1 MKELLLDRKR
11 VKCYETGE
19 QQCIGH
25 TTIELYAN
33 TSNYG
38 SGEAL
43 YYIDL
48 DVDLGS
54 VYKLGVFE
62 TYEAAVEAF
71 NTYCEAERDLLSDME
86 D

>member
-1 MKELLLDRKR
+1 MRELLLERKR
-11 VKCYETGE
+11 VKCYETGA
-19 QQCIGH
+19 QQCIGD

-38 SGEAL
+38 ISEAL

-54 VYKLGVFE
+54 VDKLGIFK

-71 NTYCEAERDLLSDME
+71 NNYCEAERDLLINTE
-86 D
+86 E